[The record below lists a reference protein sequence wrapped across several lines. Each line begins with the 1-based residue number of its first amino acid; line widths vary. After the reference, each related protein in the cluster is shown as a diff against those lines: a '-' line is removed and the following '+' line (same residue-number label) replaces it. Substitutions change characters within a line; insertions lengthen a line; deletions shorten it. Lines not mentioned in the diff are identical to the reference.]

1 MSAYKKIECD
11 IVDKDSL
18 LEALTLL
25 NLSFQDH
32 EIPQNLYGWKDD
44 QRYEK
49 ANIIINRKEVNKYT
63 GASNDI
69 GFLWNGEKYEMV
81 ISEYDK
87 KFNMDKRFIQAY
99 VKVVLEK
106 SLLKNGFKIKV
117 NIDEDQL
124 RQRQIADLDIVAR
137 KII

>member
-44 QRYEK
+44 QRNEK

>member
-44 QRYEK
+44 QRNEK
-49 ANIIINRKEVNKYT
+49 ANIIINRKEVNIYT

>member
-32 EIPQNLYGWKDD
+32 EFPQNLYGWKDD
-44 QRYEK
+44 QRNEK

>member
-1 MSAYKKIECD
+1 
-11 IVDKDSL
+11 
-18 LEALTLL
+18 LTLL

-32 EIPQNLYGWKDD
+32 EFPQNLYGWKDD
-44 QRYEK
+44 QRNEK

>member
-1 MSAYKKIECD
+1 MSAYKRIECD

-18 LEALTLL
+18 LEALALL

-32 EIPQNLYGWKDD
+32 EIPQNLYGWKGD
-44 QRYEK
+44 QREEK
-49 ANIIINRKEVNKYT
+49 ANIIINRNEVNKYT

-87 KFNMDKRFIQAY
+87 KCNMDKRFIQAY

-124 RQRQIADLDIVAR
+124 RQRQIADLDIIAR

>member
-1 MSAYKKIECD
+1 MSAYKRIECD

-44 QRYEK
+44 QRNEK

-63 GASNDI
+63 GSSNDI

-117 NIDEDQL
+117 NIDESQL